1 MVSDETMNSFE
12 QTKLIKENYDI
23 ENKYHKTNS
32 KFFSLS
38 DLKLCDCFD
47 EIRIQLDDNM
57 IEGQMYEIYRITN
70 DEIVLN
76 REIYPSL
83 ILNHKRYHKIII
95 PFDSIKTITF
105 DYHRENGSD
114 EL

>member
-1 MVSDETMNSFE
+1 MSDETMNSFE
-12 QTKLIKENYDI
+12 QTKLIKKNYDI

-38 DLKLCDCFD
+38 DLKSCNCFD
-47 EIRIQLDDNM
+47 EIKIQVDDN
-57 IEGQMYEIYRITN
+57 IIKGKMYEIYRITN

-76 REIYPSL
+76 QEIYPST
-83 ILNHKRYHKIII
+83 ILNHERYKKIII

-105 DYHRENGSD
+105 DYHMEKVSD

>member
-1 MVSDETMNSFE
+1 MVSEETMNSFE
-12 QTKLIKENYDI
+12 KMKLIEENYDI

-32 KFFSLS
+32 KFFSLR

-47 EIRIQLDDNM
+47 GIRIQLDDGN
-57 IEGQMYEIYRITN
+57 IECQMYEIYRITN

-76 REIYPSL
+76 REVYPSL
-83 ILNHKRYHKIII
+83 TLNHTRYHKIII

-105 DYHRENGSD
+105 DYHREM
-114 EL
+114 

>member
-1 MVSDETMNSFE
+1 MNSFE
-12 QTKLIKENYDI
+12 KSKLIKENYDI
-23 ENKYHKTNS
+23 ENKYYKTNN

-47 EIRIQLDDNM
+47 GIRIQLDDSM
-57 IEGQMYEIYRITN
+57 IEGKMYEICRITN

-83 ILNHKRYHKIII
+83 ILNHERYYKIII

-105 DYHRENGSD
+105 DYHREK
-114 EL
+114 

>member
-1 MVSDETMNSFE
+1 MVSEETMNSFE
-12 QTKLIKENYDI
+12 KMKLIEENYDI

-32 KFFSLS
+32 KFFSLR

-47 EIRIQLDDNM
+47 GIRIQLDDNM
-57 IEGQMYEIYRITN
+57 IEGQMYEICRITN

-76 REIYPSL
+76 REVYPSL
-83 ILNHKRYHKIII
+83 ILNHERYQKIII

-105 DYHRENGSD
+105 DYHREM
-114 EL
+114 